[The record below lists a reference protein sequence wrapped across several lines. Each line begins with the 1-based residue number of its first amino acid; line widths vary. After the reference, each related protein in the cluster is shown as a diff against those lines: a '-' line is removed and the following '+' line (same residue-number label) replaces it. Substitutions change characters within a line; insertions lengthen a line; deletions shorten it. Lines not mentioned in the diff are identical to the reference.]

1 MTQDPLLD
9 TSGGEISP
17 NTCIIISPT
26 HMLNH
31 EWCIC
36 FPQTIKTQYWQWLP
50 ASPEP
55 HGDKS
60 KATGA
65 RLLPGSAQRAPIHQP
80 AAAPRSA
87 GARCL
92 RESRRS
98 PRRGRMR
105 AGEEGT
111 PRCEPDTSSGGVRSV
126 TDSQQSREPLHA
138 SPRTVAHLSL
148 PSIRCSHRSGAP
160 R

>member
-1 MTQDPLLD
+1 MSDVSASHRPSKPSTGSDSQHHLSHTGTRVRQQEHGSYLAVLRGHPFISRQQRLAVLEPDVSVRADDP
-9 TSGGEISP
+9 
-17 NTCIIISPT
+17 
-26 HMLNH
+26 
-31 EWCIC
+31 
-36 FPQTIKTQYWQWLP
+36 
-50 ASPEP
+50 
-55 HGDKS
+55 
-60 KATGA
+60 
-65 RLLPGSAQRAPIHQP
+65 
-80 AAAPRSA
+80 
-87 GARCL
+87 
-92 RESRRS
+92 

-138 SPRTVAHLSL
+138 SPRTVAHHSL